1 MADTETTEPE
11 VEDQEESADAEN
23 SSSSGISLDG
33 LNSKVD
39 NLIGKVEALLK
50 GGPKRTTKADE
61 AADVAAQVRS
71 EVGKLKSAD
80 QAEAKRTGRMA
91 DLEAKVKQLTEVAP
105 VEYRRITTLLWGDPD
120 S

>member
-1 MADTETTEPE
+1 MADTDTEAPEETETEETETGEPG
-11 VEDQEESADAEN
+11 
-23 SSSSGISLDG
+23 SGISLDG

-50 GGPKRTTKADE
+50 GGPKRTAKADE

-71 EVGKLKSAD
+71 EVGKLKTAE